1 MAKRENIDLD
11 AAAKRIGST
20 LGRLAGRAA
29 GLDKQRRELAE
40 QIRTAIAQGQALLK
54 SLGGDAGTDRRPTA
68 KRSGSSKGSK
78 TSTEAKAKIRDSWK
92 RGKVAAA
99 AKEHTKPDDVRAS
112 IRATASRQWTNRQP
126 GRG

>member
-1 MAKRENIDLD
+1 MAQRENISLD

-29 GLDKQRRELAE
+29 RLDKQRRELAE

-54 SLGGDAGTDRRPTA
+54 SLGGDAGTDRGPTA
-68 KRSGSSKGSK
+68 KGSGSSK
-78 TSTEAKAKIRDSWK
+78 TSTESKEKIRESRK
-92 RGKVAAA
+92 RGKVAAPA
-99 AKEHTKPDDVRAS
+99 NEHTKPGDVRAN
-112 IRATASRQWTNRQP
+112 IRARAPRNWTNRQP

>member
-1 MAKRENIDLD
+1 MAKRENTGLD

-20 LGRLAGRAA
+20 LGRLARRAA

-40 QIRTAIAQGQALLK
+40 QIRTAIAQAQAVLK
-54 SLGGDAGTDRRPTA
+54 SLGGDAGTDRGPTA
-68 KRSGSSKGSK
+68 KGSGSSKGSK
-78 TSTEAKAKIRDSWK
+78 TSTEPTAKMRDSWK

-99 AKEHTKPDDVRAS
+99 ADEHTKPDDGRAN
-112 IRATASRQWTNRQP
+112 IRATGSRNWTNRQP